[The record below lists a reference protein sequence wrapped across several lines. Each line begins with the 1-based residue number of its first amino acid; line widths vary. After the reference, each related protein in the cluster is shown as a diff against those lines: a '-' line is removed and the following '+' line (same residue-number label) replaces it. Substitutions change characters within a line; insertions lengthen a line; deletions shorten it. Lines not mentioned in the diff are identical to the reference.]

1 MWCILKC
8 RPGRSGEI
16 MASCRQT
23 IPDSILQDI
32 FVFTCDRMKR
42 YQGSWHIEKTS
53 MFPDYVFLE
62 TGNIRALSECLEP
75 YREFTC
81 VLEDEAEYHG
91 LLRRVSPE
99 EEIMLRRLGG
109 PEHHLGISQGYISDG
124 ITHVTQG
131 PLVGMERRIRKI
143 DRHKRIAWIEYPADG
158 AGGSRAP
165 FTAGLEITSKT

>member
-8 RPGRSGEI
+8 RPGRSEEI

-23 IPDSILQDI
+23 IPADILQDI
-32 FVFTCDRMKR
+32 FTFTCDRMKR
-42 YQGSWHIEKTS
+42 YQGSWHTEKTS

-81 VLEDEAEYHG
+81 VLEDAAGCHG
-91 LLRRVSPE
+91 MLRRVSPE
-99 EEIMLRRLGG
+99 EENLLRRLGG
-109 PEHHLGISQGYISDG
+109 SDHHLGISRGYIRDG

-131 PLVGMERRIRKI
+131 PLVGMERRIRRI
-143 DRHKRIAWIEYPADG
+143 DRHKRIAWVGYPEDG
-158 AGGSRAP
+158 SGRSGAP
-165 FTAGLEITSKT
+165 FTAGLEITSKS